1 MGKLVRSFDQGEWNI
16 LRLDFSDMSFNRIN
30 NRFDSKPILESY
42 PLVERVSVGGA
53 VIFEGQ
59 QFNWKHG
66 PNVYD

>member
-1 MGKLVRSFDQGEWNI
+1 MEKLVRSFDQGEWQV
-16 LRLDFSDMSFNRIN
+16 LRLDYSDMAFNLMT
-30 NRFDSKPILESY
+30 FTPMKDSY